1 MESIDDLL
9 AQVKAELEPD
19 PKKPP
24 KKPPYFVTE
33 ADLQSSSPTP
43 ISSPSSNSSNF
54 VGDKLTHNLLNQLKT
69 EFAEQ
74 EQQEAAVHQQQL
86 QEEQR
91 QQERELREAQF
102 RERQERERQ
111 AQQQQESQRR
121 EQQKQERKHQALK
134 QEAEVW
140 LKKLHPNTEESRWFQ
155 EFSYNYPSKIEAA
168 IDYLSA
174 LKETKAHP

>member
-9 AQVKAELEPD
+9 AQVKDELEPNQ
-19 PKKPP
+19 KKPT

-33 ADLQSSSPTP
+33 ADLQSSPPTP
-43 ISSPSSNSSNF
+43 ISSLSSNSSSF
-54 VGDKLTHNLLNQLKT
+54 VSDKPTDNLLSQLKV
-69 EFAEQ
+69 EFVEQ
-74 EQQEAAVHQQQL
+74 EQQEAALHQQQR

-91 QQERELREAQF
+91 RQERELREAQF

-121 EQQKQERKHQALK
+121 EQQKQERKRQALK

-140 LKKLHPNTEESRWFQ
+140 LKKLHPNTDEGRWFT
-155 EFSYNYPSKIEAA
+155 EFSYNYPSKLEAA
-168 IDYLSA
+168 IDYLAA